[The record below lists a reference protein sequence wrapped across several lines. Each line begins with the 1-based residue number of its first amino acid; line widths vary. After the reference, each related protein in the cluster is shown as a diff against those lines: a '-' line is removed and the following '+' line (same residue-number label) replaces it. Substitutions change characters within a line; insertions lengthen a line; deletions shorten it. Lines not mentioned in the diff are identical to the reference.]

1 MDAAQTDLLRDLLAG
16 TPWFG
21 EMRGFARAVRTAP
34 RTEGGLLLVG
44 TPEEEPWHL
53 AAHLD
58 TEAGLSG
65 LTVLAPTLV
74 RHRVPDGAP
83 PHLAFGLER
92 LERARNGE
100 ALLVIAPDDPG
111 APLLER
117 VDDAR
122 RKGAAILAV
131 TDDGEPHGELLTLAH
146 EALIVPDDGILPGF
160 DAAEHLL
167 AMTAGERAQG
177 PGRRNVRDR
186 LTAMMDRIAG
196 APVREWD

>member
-1 MDAAQTDLLRDLLAG
+1 VDAAQTDLLRDLLAG

-21 EMRGFARAVRTAP
+21 EMRGFAHAVRTAP

-58 TEAGLSG
+58 TEAELSG
-65 LTVLAPTLV
+65 LGVLAPTLV

-100 ALLVIAPDDPG
+100 ALLVIAPADPG
-111 APLLER
+111 VRLLER

-122 RKGAAILAV
+122 RKGAAILAL
-131 TDDGEPHGELLTLAH
+131 TDDEPRGELLSLAH
-146 EALIVPDDGILPGF
+146 EALVVPDGGIVPGF

-167 AMTAGERAQG
+167 AMTAGEKPRG
-177 PGRRNVRDR
+177 VGRRGMRDR
-186 LTAMMDRIAG
+186 LTVLMDRIAG
-196 APVREWD
+196 TPVRGFDP